1 MSFALQYK
9 KFIESE
15 KGISK
20 NLVSPRNVYRINVYK
35 YADGETKS
43 LSGQETALVFVLG
56 VTPDK
61 KISCVKLSLIKPE
74 IFFRWLKNLFIKGL
88 DESKFKSAAQL
99 EDLVVISDRA
109 GKKLFSSFL
118 KSHPIY
124 DKDPESYRTYNLKGI
139 KSIEEVTFKKEIL
152 AKYYN
157 PSFGKSNKASD
168 TPDKPTKPQTL

>member
-15 KGISK
+15 SGVSK
-20 NLVSPRNVYRINVYK
+20 NLVNPRNVYRINVYK

-61 KISCVKLSLIKPE
+61 KLSCVKLSLIKPE
-74 IFFRWLKNLFIKGL
+74 IFFKWLKNLFIKGL
-88 DESKFKSAAQL
+88 DENTINSAAKL
-99 EDLVVISDRA
+99 EDLLVVSDRA

-157 PSFGKSNKASD
+157 PSFGKSNKPSD
-168 TPDKPTKPQTL
+168 TPNKSTSL

>member
-15 KGISK
+15 IGVSK
-20 NLVSPRNVYRINVYK
+20 NLVSPRNIYRINVYK

-61 KISCVKLSLIKPE
+61 KLSCVKLSLIKPE
-74 IFFRWLKNLFIKGL
+74 IFFRWLKNIFIKGL
-88 DESKFKSAAQL
+88 SEADITSAVKL
-99 EDLVVISDRA
+99 EDLLVVSDRA

-157 PSFGKSNKASD
+157 PSFGKSDKSTD
-168 TPDKPTKPQTL
+168 TPDKSTNP